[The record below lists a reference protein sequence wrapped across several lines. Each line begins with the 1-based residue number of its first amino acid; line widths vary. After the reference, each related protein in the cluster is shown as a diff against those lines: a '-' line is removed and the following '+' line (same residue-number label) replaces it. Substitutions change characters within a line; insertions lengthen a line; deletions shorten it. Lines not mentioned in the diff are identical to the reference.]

1 MCLLVLMFVSKCLLV
16 NMFICTH
23 VFIGRC
29 VFICTCVHVFMCSL
43 VDMFICSC
51 LFVHMCLY
59 SYMFICTHVFID
71 IYICLFVHI
80 CLLIY
85 MYMFMS
91 SVFWWLWYSVTFYLF
106 INIQILLFS
115 IAAKNLFVIF
125 VSNLLYRYTGP
136 NKSFQ
141 VTWILFLCRI
151 QYICSEKDLTVGL
164 RLWVPKKKKSYI
176 QWYST
181 HQIMT
186 WNTDKVGVKHQSI
199 NQIIS
204 KVLKRQRFS
213 YKTFIDTDSK
223 EYYSTA
229 IWQFHPHFRL

>member
-1 MCLLVLMFVSKCLLV
+1 MCL
-16 NMFICTH
+16 
-23 VFIGRC
+23 
-29 VFICTCVHVFMCSL
+29 L
-43 VDMFICSC
+43 VDMFIWTC

-59 SYMFICTHVFID
+59 WYMFICTHVFID
-71 IYICLFVHI
+71 IHVYVQCIL
-80 CLLIY
+80 
-85 MYMFMS
+85 
-91 SVFWWLWYSVTFYLF
+91 WWLWYSVTFYLF

-115 IAAKNLFVIF
+115 IGAKNLFVIF
-125 VSNLLYRYTGP
+125 VSNLLYRYTWP

-164 RLWVPKKKKSYI
+164 RLWVPKKKISCI

-186 WNTDKVGVKHQSI
+186 WNTAKHQSI

-213 YKTFIDTDSK
+213 YKIFIDTDSK

-229 IWQFHPHFRL
+229 IWQFHPHFRLLKRRYQIYCTKVFGSNKPKNLNRINMSEGGEP

>member
-1 MCLLVLMFVSKCLLV
+1 MCVYLYMCSCVHVFIGRYVYLFLFV
-16 NMFICTH
+16 CTH
-23 VFIGRC
+23 VFI
-29 VFICTCVHVFMCSL
+29 FIHVYLYTCV
-43 VDMFICSC
+43 
-51 LFVHMCLY
+51 Y
-59 SYMFICTHVFID
+59 WY
-71 IYICLFVHI
+71 IYICLFVHMWLLI
-80 CLLIY
+80 HVYLYTSVYWYTCLFVHMCLLIY